1 MRMTERSTPE
11 YTIVAKHGWSLSS
24 NVEHVV
30 DALPRG
36 TTRLSKLAV
45 IGGSGLY
52 AFSLLPDSESISIET
67 PFGRPSGPILKGR
80 IGATDMLFL
89 ARHGPGHIYSPTDV
103 PYRANIYALKALGAS
118 HLLSFSAVGS
128 LREDLPP
135 RTVALPDQIIDRT
148 VSRPRTFF
156 DDGPVVHVGLA
167 DPFCSEFSATI
178 SAAAFAIG
186 RDVRLGGTYVCIEGP
201 QFSTRAESNLYR
213 SWDATIIGMTAMPE
227 ARLAREA
234 GLCYA
239 VMALVTDY
247 DVWHESEADVSVET
261 VMFNLRA
268 NADFAVNL
276 VNQLCQQGLAER
288 TCTCSGAL
296 DNAIVTSPRLV
307 DARTRERFDLL
318 LGDRWSFE

>member
-1 MRMTERSTPE
+1 MST
-11 YTIVAKHGWSLSS
+11 
-24 NVEHVV
+24 
-30 DALPRG
+30 
-36 TTRLSKLAV
+36 LAV
-45 IGGSGLY
+45 IGGSGFY
-52 AFSLLPDSESISIET
+52 SLSFLPDSETLLIET

-80 IGATDMLFL
+80 IGSTDLLFL
-89 ARHGPGHIYSPTDV
+89 ARHGPGHIYSPTNV
-103 PYRANIYALKALGAS
+103 PYQANIYALKELGAT

-156 DDGPVVHVGLA
+156 DVGPVVHVGLA
-167 DPFCSEFSATI
+167 DPFCIEFADMVST
-178 SAAAFAIG
+178 AAEGIG
-186 RDVRLGGTYVCIEGP
+186 TEIRRGGTYVCIEGP

-234 GLCYA
+234 ELCYA
-239 VMALVTDY
+239 VVALITDY

-261 VMFNLRA
+261 VMSNLRA

-276 VNQLCQQGLAER
+276 VDQLCHLGLVAR
-288 TCTCSGAL
+288 SCSCSKAL
-296 DNAIVTSPRLV
+296 DNAVVTAPRL
-307 DARTRERFDLL
+307 AEASARERYELL
-318 LGDRWSFE
+318 LGDRWPFE